1 MFGSCFDKN
10 CLETRAYTLSAG
22 VSFRGTPGSQLFQI
36 DGGIQVSV
44 DRQAAAI
51 TGIQAGAQVHLYFDV
66 PTTRTAFRGWV
77 KRVGQDDLTA
87 IPLTLVHQ
95 LPSEFVKANIRDR
108 LRQVMVL

>member
-36 DGGIQVSV
+36 DGGIQVAIYHQV
-44 DRQAAAI
+44 AAI
-51 TGIQAGAQVHLYFDV
+51 AGVNTITQVHLSLDM
-66 PTTRTAFRGWV
+66 PTMRTSLRGRV

-87 IPLTLVHQ
+87 IPLTFVHH
-95 LPSEFVKANIRDR
+95 LPSEFVKAHIRNR
-108 LRQVMVL
+108 LSQVMVL